1 MPMTDELTLLVE
13 SSRERGL
20 SITQLLELQSNISAL
35 RYTMGEE
42 VARAEGRMMAEK
54 DRLELYMVRGKLSLQ
69 AQNNKLSSTKADD
82 MVLDWVET
90 EAMRQSYIR
99 SKVEHTSLKL
109 RLDTSGDVLVSIAQ
123 RIKRLENE
131 EMTSRFQSSR

>member
-1 MPMTDELTLLVE
+1 MTDELTLLVE